1 MSSIKYGP
9 MYGPM
14 CGPMEE
20 RVNKLKMSQFLPFN
34 LWGRFEYNHT
44 LNVWCWYG
52 LWFIYKL
59 KKSLDLFTLTNPPTQ
74 HTEGVAVCIHQEE
87 QLHKKWRDQYC
98 GSGPRPPRCRGVT
111 RPRDMQTPT
120 RTWPPCSRCMLLSSV
135 MQPGHARVLGKLLGS
150 STAAYHADNQ

>member
-34 LWGRFEYNHT
+34 LWDNYT

-59 KKSLDLFTLTNPPTQ
+59 KKKPWPVYTDQTTNPPYRRSCSVHSLRGT
-74 HTEGVAVCIHQEE
+74 VAPEMKRSILRERATATT
-87 QLHKKWRDQYC
+87 LP
-98 GSGPRPPRCRGVT
+98 GSDTAPWHAHPPGHGRHAAGACCRALSCSRGMLGCWGNCWEVAQ
-111 RPRDMQTPT
+111 PHIMQTIN
-120 RTWPPCSRCMLLSSV
+120 CII
-135 MQPGHARVLGKLLGS
+135 
-150 STAAYHADNQ
+150 

>member
-34 LWGRFEYNHT
+34 LWDNYT

-59 KKSLDLFTLTNPPTQ
+59 KKSLDLFTPTNPPTH
-74 HTEGVAVCIHQEE
+74 HTEGVAVCIHWEE
-87 QLHKKWRDQYC
+87 QLHQKWRDQYC
-98 GSGPRPPRCRGVT
+98 ESGPRPPRCRGVT
-111 RPRDMQTPT
+111 RPRDMHT
-120 RTWPPCSRCMLLSSV
+120 RPAMAA
-135 MQPGHARVLGKLLGS
+135 MQPVHAAELCHAAGACSGAGETAGK
-150 STAAYHADNQ
+150 